1 MQDLELDDNFSNEFD
16 VQAYRELQEKE
27 SYELMRICRL
37 NRIKIKNPEKWDKAR
52 YEDFVEN
59 EFVQTDNIK
68 KGPKQQKVVN
78 DDQQDGSAN
87 QTMLTINEEVTIY
100 EYAPKKFQEIREMDS
115 IDKDK
120 IKYSLSAKRNR
131 DQVFQAGESQGK
143 SGSFFFFSHD
153 KKFIIKTMYSTEL
166 KVFLEALP
174 KYFEHLKNNPN
185 SLIARIYGVFKV
197 EMEDIETVNLLL
209 MANTIRCNSSQAI

>member
-1 MQDLELDDNFSNEFD
+1 MQDLELEDNFSNEID

-59 EFVQTDNIK
+59 EFIQTDNIK
-68 KGPKQQKVVN
+68 KGPKQPKVYN

-131 DQVFQAGESQGK
+131 DQVFQAGES
-143 SGSFFFFSHD
+143 
-153 KKFIIKTMYSTEL
+153 
-166 KVFLEALP
+166 
-174 KYFEHLKNNPN
+174 
-185 SLIARIYGVFKV
+185 
-197 EMEDIETVNLLL
+197 
-209 MANTIRCNSSQAI
+209 